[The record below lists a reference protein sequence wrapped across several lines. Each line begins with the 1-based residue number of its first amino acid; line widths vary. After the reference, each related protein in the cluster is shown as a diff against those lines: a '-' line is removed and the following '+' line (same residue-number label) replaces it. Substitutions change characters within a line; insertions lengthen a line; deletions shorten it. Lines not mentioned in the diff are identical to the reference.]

1 MKILV
6 INCGSSSIK
15 YQMFDILDTE
25 FHLLAKG
32 LVEKI
37 GQKDSSLT
45 HTPLGK
51 DNVVIEENLPDH
63 SAAMALVEKTLTNPE
78 YGVIKDVSE
87 IDGVGHRVVHGG
99 EAFTDS
105 ALITE
110 DVIKAIKERYDLAPL
125 HNPPNVTG
133 IEACIKSLGTDI
145 PNVAVFDTA
154 IHQTMPPKAYM
165 YAIPV
170 EIYKEHG
177 VRKYGFHGTSH
188 GYVAHKAAKL
198 LDKPFEECKIITCHV
213 GNGGSITAFDNGKV
227 VDTSMGMTPLEGII
241 MGTRSGDIDP
251 AVILYLMEKLE
262 MNPQQINDLL
272 NKKSGMLGLCGASDL
287 RDVHKQSQEGDQDA
301 KNALEAFNYRI
312 LKYIGA
318 YVAVLNGVDAIV
330 FTAGVGENDWI
341 IRQEIIK
348 SLSYLGI
355 ELDEERNKKNDLHL
369 TTSDSKVQVYRIP
382 TNEELVIAQETF
394 KIIKPQL
401 CPAK

>member
-15 YQMFDILDTE
+15 YQIFDIQDTD
-25 FHLLAKG
+25 FRLLAKG

-37 GQKDSSLT
+37 GLNDASIT
-45 HTPLGK
+45 HVPLGK
-51 DNVVIEENLPDH
+51 DPVTFQSELPDH
-63 SAAMALVEKTLTNPE
+63 AAAMALIEKTLTHPE
-78 YGVIKDVSE
+78 YGVVKCVSE
-87 IDGVGHRVVHGG
+87 IQGVGHRVVHGG

-105 ALITE
+105 AMITQ
-110 DVIKAIKERYDLAPL
+110 DVIKAITERYDLAPL

-133 IEACIKSLGTDI
+133 IEACLKSLGTEI

-165 YAIPV
+165 YAVPISL
-170 EIYKEHG
+170 YKEHG

-188 GYVAHKAAKL
+188 GYVAKKAAKL
-198 LDKPFEECKIITCHV
+198 LDKPFDQCKIITCHI

-251 AVILYLMEKLE
+251 AVLLYLMEKLQ
-262 MNPQQINDLL
+262 MNGKQINDLL
-272 NKKSGMLGLCGASDL
+272 NKKSGMLGLCGVSDL
-287 RDVHKQSQEGDQDA
+287 RDVHKLAQAGDQDA

-341 IRQEIIK
+341 IRRDIIN

-355 ELDEERNKKNDLHL
+355 KLDEERNKKHDVHL
-369 TTSDSKVQVYRIP
+369 TTPDSKVQVFRIP
-382 TNEELVIAQETF
+382 TNEELVIAQETYR
-394 KIIKPQL
+394 IIKEQL
-401 CPAK
+401 CTAK

>member
-15 YQMFDILDTE
+15 YQIFDIQDTE

-37 GQKDSSLT
+37 GLSDSSLT
-45 HTPLGK
+45 HSPMGK
-51 DNVVIEENLPDH
+51 DKVIIEESLPDH
-63 SAAMALVEKTLTNPE
+63 SAAMKLVEKTLTHPE
-78 YGVIKDVSE
+78 YGVVKE
-87 IDGVGHRVVHGG
+87 ITEIQGVGHRVVHGG
-99 EAFTDS
+99 EAFSDS
-105 ALITE
+105 VLITE

-133 IEACIKSLGTDI
+133 IEACIKSLGTEI

-154 IHQTMPPKAYM
+154 VHQTMPPKAYL
-165 YAIPV
+165 YAVPI
-170 EIYKEHG
+170 ELYKEHA

-188 GYVAHKAAKL
+188 GYVAQKAAKL
-198 LDKPFEECKIITCHV
+198 LDKPFDQCKIITCHV

-241 MGTRSGDIDP
+241 MGTRSGDMDP
-251 AVILYLMEKLE
+251 AVILYLMDKLK
-262 MNPQQINDLL
+262 MDIKDVNDLL

-287 RDVHKQSQEGDQDA
+287 RDIHQLAQDGDENAKIALDA
-301 KNALEAFNYRI
+301 FAYRI
-312 LKYIGA
+312 IKYIGA

-341 IRQEIIK
+341 MRKEVLTNI
-348 SLSYLGI
+348 SYLGI
-355 ELDEERNKKNDLHL
+355 EFDEELNKKNDVHL
-369 TTSDSKVQVYRIP
+369 TKPESKVQVYRIP
-382 TNEELVIAQETF
+382 TNEELVIAQETY
-394 KIIKPQL
+394 KLIKPQNVT
-401 CPAK
+401 C

>member
-15 YQMFDILDTE
+15 YQMFEILDKE

-37 GQKDSSLT
+37 GHKDSSLT
-45 HTPLGK
+45 HIPMGK
-51 DNVVIEENLPDH
+51 DNVSISEYLPDH
-63 SAAMALVEKTLTNPE
+63 SAAMALIEKTLTNPE
-78 YGVIKDVSE
+78 FGVIKDVSE

-133 IEACIKSLGTDI
+133 IEACFKSLGTEI

-165 YAIPV
+165 YAVPI
-170 EIYKEHG
+170 ELYKEHG

-188 GYVAHKAAKL
+188 GYVAKKAAKL

-213 GNGGSITAFDNGKV
+213 GNGGSITAFDCGKV

-251 AVILYLMEKLE
+251 AVLLYLMERLN
-262 MNPQQINDLL
+262 MGPQQINDLL
-272 NKKSGMLGLCGASDL
+272 NKKSGMLGLCGVSDL
-287 RDVHKQSQEGDQDA
+287 RDVHKLAQSGNQDA
-301 KNALEAFNYRI
+301 KNALDAFNYRI

-318 YVAVLNGVDAIV
+318 YVGVLNGVDAIV
-330 FTAGVGENDWI
+330 FTAGVGENDWVIRRDI
-341 IRQEIIK
+341 IND
-348 SLSYLGI
+348 LSYLGI
-355 ELDEERNKKNDLHL
+355 ELDDERNKKNDIHL
-369 TTSDSKVQVYRIP
+369 TTPESKVQVFRIP
-382 TNEELVIAQETF
+382 TNEELVIAQETY

-401 CPAK
+401 CPAE